1 MLGKLGCVLCCS
13 GSVVL
18 IIHAPKAEAVTSRT
32 EFEERLLDPVFV
44 AYVLLVLLLLL
55 VLIVRIAPAHG
66 SSNIMVYICICSLL
80 GSFTVPSSKG
90 LGLVAKDI
98 FAGGPPSGRAL
109 ALFLALLA
117 VLAASILTQF
127 LFINRALERFSSNT
141 FEAIYYVTFTSS
153 VILASALLFKEWTAL
168 NGTDS
173 LAMICGLATTCVG
186 VILLRVSQEALITW
200 KKKTD

>member
-1 MLGKLGCVLCCS
+1 MLPLGKLHCS
-13 GSVVL
+13 
-18 IIHAPKAEAVTSRT
+18 KQQRT
-32 EFEERLLDPVFV
+32 RPRGEGRL
-44 AYVLLVLLLLL
+44 
-55 VLIVRIAPAHG
+55 H
-66 SSNIMVYICICSLL
+66 
-80 GSFTVPSSKG
+80 
-90 LGLVAKDI
+90 
-98 FAGGPPSGRAL
+98 GGPPSGRAL

-127 LFINRALERFSSNT
+127 LFINKALERFSSNT

-168 NGTDS
+168 NITNS

-186 VILLRVSQEALITW
+186 VILLRLSQEALITW